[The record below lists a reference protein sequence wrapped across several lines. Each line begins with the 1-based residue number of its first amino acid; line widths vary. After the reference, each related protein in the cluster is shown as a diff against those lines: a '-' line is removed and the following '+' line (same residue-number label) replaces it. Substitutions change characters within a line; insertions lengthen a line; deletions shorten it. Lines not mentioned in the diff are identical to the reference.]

1 MSEGKMSKTLD
12 VVEAGA
18 NSSSRVAIL
27 ALSLGAFAVGTSE
40 FMISGLLQT
49 VAADLAVSVPT
60 AGFLITGYALGV
72 VVGGPAMALLTGGL
86 NRRTTLLLLL
96 TIFVLGNLL
105 CANAPSYALLLAGR
119 VVTSFCHGAFYGLAS
134 VVGGALVASS
144 HRARAVAL
152 VTAGVMVANVI
163 GVPIGTAIGQALGW
177 RSAFWVVALVGGIAA
192 TALVALLP
200 SSVDRAGSRLLLE
213 VRALARP
220 RVLMGLG
227 LCFVFTLGLF
237 GLFSYITPMLVAVS
251 GANAEELPILLLL
264 FGLGS
269 TVGVLVGGRLGDW
282 NLMRGLIVAFA
293 AQAITYGAILAFC
306 QSLAAMYA
314 LMFALGAIG
323 MVVVAPLKTIVLAA
337 ALDAPVL
344 ASTLAS
350 SALNLGVAVGA
361 AIGALVVE
369 GAGYGAL
376 PWIGLTCATSALI
389 VALAFP
395 LIATRVKAAL

>member
-1 MSEGKMSKTLD
+1 MSGTLE
-12 VVEAGA
+12 VAGTGA
-18 NSSSRVAIL
+18 DSGSRVAIL

-49 VAADLAVSVPT
+49 VAVDLAVSVPT

-72 VVGGPAMALLTGGL
+72 VVGGPAMALLTGRL
-86 NRRTTLLLLL
+86 DRRTTLLLLL

-105 CANAPSYALLLAGR
+105 CANAPSYVLLLAGR

-134 VVGGALVASS
+134 VVGGALVAPS

-163 GVPIGTAIGQALGW
+163 GVPIGTAIGQAFGW

-192 TALVALLP
+192 IALVALLP
-200 SSVDRAGSRLLLE
+200 SSVGGAGSRLLLE

-220 RVLMGLG
+220 RVLIGLG

-237 GLFSYITPMLVAVS
+237 GLFSYITPLLVAMS
-251 GANAEELPILLLL
+251 GANADQLPTLLLL

-269 TVGVLVGGRLGDW
+269 TAGVLAGGRLGDW
-282 NLMRGLIVAFA
+282 SLMRGLVIAFG
-293 AQAITYGAILAFC
+293 AQIIAYGAILAFG
-306 QSLAAMYA
+306 QSLEAMYL

-323 MVVVAPLKTIVLAA
+323 MVAVAPLKTLVLAA
-337 ALDAPVL
+337 AHNAPML
-344 ASTLAS
+344 ASTLTS
-350 SALNLGVAVGA
+350 SALNLGVAAGA
-361 AIGALVVE
+361 AIGGLAVDQGV
-369 GAGYGAL
+369 GYGAL
-376 PWIGLTCATSALI
+376 PWIGVTCATFALI
-389 VALAFP
+389 VATASC
-395 LIATRVKAAL
+395 LIDGRVKQG